1 MGVKKIFNQYT
12 GGEESLKYWDK
23 TTFVLVNDQY
33 FWTAEEFKNWMYE
46 DEITMADLIKK
57 ANSWGI
63 QYNPQNNMFYL
74 PKGSVLKSEYF
85 DTQKELNLE
94 YWYNDQLIDNIDS
107 TEDMEV
113 EIDLI
118 KTTVEITVKIV
129 REITVDANSEDQAKS
144 IAEMLYQEGLLDMS
158 DGSEKEVEIEVL

>member
-1 MGVKKIFNQYT
+1 MGVKKLFNQYT
-12 GGEESLKYWDK
+12 GGEESLKYWDN

-33 FWTAEEFKNWMYE
+33 FWTAVEFKNWMYE

-57 ANSWGI
+57 ANNWGI

-74 PKGSVLKSEYF
+74 PKGSVLKATLLDGQKMLDVEY
-85 DTQKELNLE
+85 
-94 YWYNDQLIDNIDS
+94 YYNNQLIDTIDT

-129 REITVDANSEDQAKS
+129 REITVDANNEDQAKN